1 VRVKASLFMIAV
13 LGVAAATALSP
24 ASVTGADTTTA
35 SYGKRIAVEDNFF
48 DPRSSTIHRGEVVR
62 WRWYGEN
69 SHNVTFVKV
78 PNRASRRGAD
88 SRTTGRFKRSFWK
101 RGVYK
106 FVCTNHDGMVGTL
119 YVR

>member
-1 VRVKASLFMIAV
+1 VRVKASLLMMAV

-24 ASVTGADTTTA
+24 ASVSGADTATA
-35 SYGKRIAVEDNFF
+35 FYGKRIAVEDNFF
-48 DPRSSTIHRGEVVR
+48 DPRSLNLRRGEIVR

-78 PNRASRRGAD
+78 PRGASRRGAD
-88 SRTTGRFKRSFWK
+88 SRTRGRFKRSFWK

-106 FVCTNHDGMVGTL
+106 YICTNHDGMVGTL
-119 YVR
+119 YVH

>member
-1 VRVKASLFMIAV
+1 MIAV

-24 ASVTGADTTTA
+24 ASVASVSGADTTTA

-48 DPRSSTIHRGEVVR
+48 DPRSLTIHRGEVVR

-78 PNRASRRGAD
+78 PNRASKRGAD
-88 SRTTGRFKRSFWK
+88 SRTHGRFRRAFWK

-106 FVCTNHDGMVGTL
+106 YICTNHDGMVGTL
-119 YVR
+119 YVH

>member
-1 VRVKASLFMIAV
+1 MMAV
-13 LGVAAATALSP
+13 LGLAATTALSA
-24 ASVTGADTTTA
+24 ASISGADKATA
-35 SYGKRIAVEDNFF
+35 SFGKRVAVEDNFF
-48 DPRSSTIHRGEVVR
+48 DPRSLRIRRGEAVR

-78 PNRASRRGAD
+78 PRGANKRGAE
-88 SRTTGRFKRSFWK
+88 SRTGGRFKRSFWK

-106 FVCTNHDGMVGTL
+106 YICTNHDGMVGTL